1 MITYL
6 LFPVRLFLLFY
17 SVVLSFIFKER
28 SSGSLIWLWGILGTV
43 ILFLLVDYLTTITL
57 LSRIPYFSDALLW
70 LIPIYYF
77 FTLSQSYR
85 AFASKDDTLKAES
98 QALSWGRIGIAFL
111 LTFFQFIVQMAVLI
125 IPLSFWGFYMAFGTT
140 DYQVNTFDLRQ
151 EAPSFFTEES
161 KLKYPSDAELIHSSY
176 RKWGANSSRDIVF
189 RVDDIES
196 FRQQA
201 FAEHDFIETVM
212 DFPDI
217 GNSTLGESFGNILLP
232 PFCMGLSSVTVNPRY
247 FKVTREVAEIKNF
260 CGERYVFYSQ
270 IDRWAELGI
279 IMVILPKERLVWLNY
294 TGWF

>member
-6 LFPVRLFLLFY
+6 LFPVGLFLLFY
-17 SVVLSFIFKER
+17 SVVLSFIFKKR
-28 SSGSLIWLWGILGTV
+28 KLASLIWLWGVLGTLV
-43 ILFLLVDYLTTITL
+43 VSFIVDYLT
-57 LSRIPYFSDALLW
+57 RIPFLSEIPGYSYVVVCF
-70 LIPIYYF
+70 IPIYYF
-77 FTLSQSYR
+77 YTLFLSY
-85 AFASKDDTLKAES
+85 
-98 QALSWGRIGIAFL
+98 QAYGSWKFIS
-111 LTFFQFIVQMAVLI
+111 TFVQFIGQMAVLI
-125 IPLSFWGFYMAFGTT
+125 LIMGFIGVYGIFGTT
-140 DYQVNTFDLRQ
+140 DYQENTSYLKKS
-151 EAPSFFTEES
+151 APSFFTEDS
-161 KLKYPSDAELIHSSY
+161 KLDYPTDAELIHISK
-176 RKWGANSSRDIVF
+176 RKWGANFSKNIIF

-279 IMVILPKERLVWLNY
+279 IMVILPQERLIWLSY

>member
-6 LFPVRLFLLFY
+6 LFPVGLFLLFY
-17 SVVLSFIFKER
+17 SVVLAFFFKKRRLASLICLWGVLGTLVVSFIVF
-28 SSGSLIWLWGILGTV
+28 
-43 ILFLLVDYLTTITL
+43 YLT
-57 LSRIPYFSDALLW
+57 RIPFLSEIPGYGYVVVCF
-70 LIPIYYF
+70 IPIYYF
-77 FTLSQSYR
+77 YTLFLSYR
-85 AFASKDDTLKAES
+85 AYG
-98 QALSWGRIGIAFL
+98 SWKFIS
-111 LTFFQFIVQMAVLI
+111 TFVQFIGQMAVLI
-125 IPLSFWGFYMAFGTT
+125 LIMGFIGVYGIFMTT
-140 DYQVNTFDLRQ
+140 DYQENTFNLMQ
-151 EAPSFFTEES
+151 GAPSFFTEES
-161 KLKYPSDAELIHSSY
+161 KLDYPNDAELIHISW
-176 RKWGANSSRDIVF
+176 RKWGANASTNIIF

-232 PFCMGLSSVTVNPRY
+232 PFCIGLSSVEVVPRL

-279 IMVILPKERLVWLNY
+279 IMVILPQEKLVWLNR

>member
-1 MITYL
+1 MQATKT
-6 LFPVRLFLLFY
+6 FV
-17 SVVLSFIFKER
+17 FKER
-28 SSGSLIWLWGILGTV
+28 RLASLIWLWGVLGTLIVSFIVDSIDRTFV
-43 ILFLLVDYLTTITL
+43 IGTSNDGEVY
-57 LSRIPYFSDALLW
+57 W

-77 FTLSQSYR
+77 FTLYLCYLAYGSGLR
-85 AFASKDDTLKAES
+85 AFISS
-98 QALSWGRIGIAFL
+98 
-111 LTFFQFIVQMAVLI
+111 FFQFIGQMAVLI
-125 IPLSFWGFYMAFGTT
+125 LIFSFWGVYSIFMTT
-140 DYQVNTFDLRQ
+140 DYQENKPFLEE
-151 EAPSFFTEES
+151 EAPLIFTEDS
-161 KLKYPSDAELIHSSY
+161 KLEYPSDAELIHVSQ
-176 RKWGANSSRDIVF
+176 RKWGANFSNNIIF

-232 PFCMGLSSVTVNPRY
+232 PFCMGLSSVEVVPRF

-270 IDRWAELGI
+270 IDRHVELGI
-279 IMVILPKERLVWLNY
+279 IMVILPKERLVWLSY

>member
-1 MITYL
+1 MLIQATQA
-6 LFPVRLFLLFY
+6 
-17 SVVLSFIFKER
+17 FIFKER
-28 SSGSLIWLWGILGTV
+28 RLASLVWLWGVLGTL
-43 ILFLLVDYLTTITL
+43 ILFLLVDYLTTFTL
-57 LSRIPYFSDALLW
+57 LSRIPYFSDVLLW

-77 FTLSQSYR
+77 FTLYQSYR
-85 AFASKDDTLKAES
+85 AYGSGF
-98 QALSWGRIGIAFL
+98 GAFIS
-111 LTFFQFIVQMAVLI
+111 TFVQFIGQMAVLI
-125 IPLSFWGFYMAFGTT
+125 LIMGFIGVYGIFMTT
-140 DYQVNTFDLRQ
+140 DYQENTSYLKKS
-151 EAPSFFTEES
+151 APSFFTEDS
-161 KLKYPSDAELIHSSY
+161 KLEYPSDAELIHVSQ
-176 RKWGANSSRDIVF
+176 RKWGANFSKNIIF

-232 PFCMGLSSVTVNPRY
+232 PFCMGLSSVEVVPRF

-270 IDRWAELGI
+270 IDRHVELGI
-279 IMVILPKERLVWLNY
+279 IMVILPQEKLVWLNR

>member
-1 MITYL
+1 MLMQRTKAC
-6 LFPVRLFLLFY
+6 
-17 SVVLSFIFKER
+17 IFKER
-28 SSGSLIWLWGILGTV
+28 RQASLNWLRGVLGTL

-57 LSRIPYFSDALLW
+57 LSKIPYFNDALLY
-70 LIPIYYF
+70 LVPIYYF
-77 FTLSQSYR
+77 FTL
-85 AFASKDDTLKAES
+85 F
-98 QALSWGRIGIAFL
+98 LSCRVYGLGLGSLIP
-111 LTFFQFIVQMAVLI
+111 TFFQFIGQMAVLI
-125 IPLSFWGFYMAFGTT
+125 LIMGFIGVYGIFMTT
-140 DYQVNTFDLRQ
+140 DYQENTSYLKKS
-151 EAPSFFTEES
+151 APSFFTEDS
-161 KLKYPSDAELIHSSY
+161 KLDYPTDAELIHISK
-176 RKWGANSSRDIVF
+176 RKWGANFSKNIIF

-270 IDRWAELGI
+270 IDRHVELGI
-279 IMVILPKERLVWLNY
+279 IMVILPKEKLVWLNS